1 MQNGTFI
8 KLLIDDTVLI
18 GEISN
23 SINGSMD
30 EIDTSSKDSGL
41 VSHSLPGR
49 LSESINFESLA
60 DDTSNDWGYATA
72 LAAIN
77 AGTKLSFKIQRFDA
91 LGVQVDPSQA
101 VSGDGYLSSLTLDNP
116 DNDKSTMSGTI
127 EIDDSTTVETYN
139 PS

>member
-8 KLLIDDTVLI
+8 KLLIDDTLLI

>member
-49 LSESINFESLA
+49 VSESINFESLA
-60 DDTSNDWGYATA
+60 DDTSSDWGYATA

-77 AGTKLSFKIQRFDA
+77 AGTKLSFEIQRFDA
-91 LGVQVDPSQA
+91 LGVQVDPSQS

>member
-8 KLLIDDTVLI
+8 KLFIDDTVLI
-18 GEISN
+18 GEISS
-23 SINGSMD
+23 SINSSMD

-49 LSESINFESLA
+49 LSESISFESLA
-60 DDTSNDWGYATA
+60 DDTSADWGYATA

-77 AGTKLSFKIQRFDA
+77 AGTKLAFEIKRVDEN
-91 LGVQVDPSQA
+91 GDQVDGSQSI
-101 VSGDGYLSSLTLDNP
+101 SGDGYLSSLTLDNP

-127 EIDDSTTVETYN
+127 EIDDSVTVETYT
-139 PS
+139 

>member
-8 KLLIDDTVLI
+8 KLLIDSTVLI
-18 GEISN
+18 GEIS
-23 SINGSMD
+23 SSVQGSMD

-49 LSESINFESLA
+49 LSESISFESLA
-60 DDTSNDWGYATA
+60 DDTSADWGYATA

-77 AGTKLSFKIQRFDA
+77 AGTILSFEINRYDS
-91 LGVQVDPSQA
+91 LGVQVDPSQYI
-101 VSGDGYLSSLTLDNP
+101 SGSGYLSSLTLDNP

-127 EIDDSTTVETYN
+127 EIDDSTTVGTYN
-139 PS
+139 PA

>member
-18 GEISN
+18 GEISS

-60 DDTSNDWGYATA
+60 DDTSSDWGYATA

-116 DNDKSTMSGTI
+116 DNDKSTMSGTL

-139 PS
+139 PT

>member
-139 PS
+139 P